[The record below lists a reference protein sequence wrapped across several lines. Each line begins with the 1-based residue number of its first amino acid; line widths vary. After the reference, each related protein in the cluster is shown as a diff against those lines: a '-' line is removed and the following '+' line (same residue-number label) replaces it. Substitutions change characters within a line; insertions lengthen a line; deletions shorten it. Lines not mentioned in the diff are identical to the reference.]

1 MPSSDSSIPDTSK
14 SPGGDSRVAALSA
27 RVGPSGGR
35 ARRLTGLLALFVA
48 AVLATVLGAHWAVT
62 GLLHSRTEVT
72 VPDLTGKTLE
82 QALDILS
89 PLQLALSKEAVQFD
103 ENSPPG
109 TVVRQAPPPEL
120 RVREGKIIRVTL
132 SSGGQVVFVPDVMG
146 VTLTEAQNRLRSGGL
161 SLGAVSQAYSG
172 QNPAGT
178 VMEQNPLASAVVPP
192 NAMVDL
198 KVSKGLPPEGMSLMP
213 DFVNQSITQARQW
226 AEERKIA
233 PEIKEEQTT
242 VFLPGVVI
250 RQFPAP
256 DTAVTEKTAIS
267 FAVAFS
273 SGTVE
278 GTALSVRYQMP
289 AGSGSARVRV
299 MLRDDAGER
308 EVFSSVQ
315 GSGSLVEVPVSPQG
329 PARARIFINGV
340 LVEERE
346 LQ

>member
-1 MPSSDSSIPDTSK
+1 MASNDSPIPDKTSK
-14 SPGGDSRVAALSA
+14 ANAGSSRVAALTA
-27 RVGPSGGR
+27 RVGPRGGGR
-35 ARRLTGLLALFVA
+35 RWTGFAALFVA
-48 AVLATVLGAHWAVT
+48 ALLATALGLQWAVT
-62 GLLHSRTEVT
+62 GLLHSRKVVV

-109 TVVRQAPPPEL
+109 AIVRQAPPAEL

-132 SSGGQVVFVPDVMG
+132 SSGGQVVFVPDVIG

-161 SLGAVSQAYSG
+161 SLGAVSQIYSG
-172 QNPAGT
+172 QHPAGT
-178 VMEQNPLASAVVPP
+178 VMEQTPLASAVVPP

-198 KVSKGLPPEGMSLMP
+198 KLSKGLPPEGMSLMP

-233 PEIKEEQTT
+233 PEIKEEMTT

-267 FAVAFS
+267 FVVAFS
-273 SGTVE
+273 SGTLD
-278 GTALSVRYQMP
+278 GTARSVRYQLP
-289 AGSGSARVRV
+289 SGSGSVRVRV
-299 MLRDDAGER
+299 LLRDDLGER

-315 GSGSLVEVPVSPQG
+315 GSGTLVDVPVSPQG
-329 PARARIFINGV
+329 AARAHIFINGV

-346 LQ
+346 IQ